1 MSADEKT
8 PNSVDELCA
17 AALAVVEAAKPT
29 PARSVVMLPDHH
41 IRRLRAALEKVD
53 TEWCEQNERTPPAA
67 AAGRG
72 EGDR

>member
-29 PARSVVMLPDHH
+29 PARSVAMLPDHH

-53 TEWCEQNERTPPAA
+53 AEWCEQNAETPTAVQ
-67 AAGRG
+67 RG
-72 EGDR
+72 EEG